1 MPKMS
6 SNGHLRVLF
15 ILLCV
20 HESLAFIKTLRKSS
34 VLDLDAYLSKQIK
47 KLMIM
52 LIRVSHLD
60 LEHTPGSWAGSRL
73 LPKTSC
79 SRFGWTRPRAPLSK
93 GLSVAYLVCTRVQ
106 LPCSLLHKR
115 TTSRGK
121 VTQSLNRLNPVPV
134 SCVTVYYLQTL
145 KRNIMVEKNRMQRN
159 MKDERKLRYL
169 AASASSSFSCSR
181 RSRSAFA

>member
-1 MPKMS
+1 MS

-34 VLDLDAYLSKQIK
+34 VLDLDAYLRKQIK

-52 LIRVSHLD
+52 LIRVSVHLVVGLDQGSYQKPAALD
-60 LEHTPGSWAGSRL
+60 LAGLDHEHLFQRV
-73 LPKTSC
+73 
-79 SRFGWTRPRAPLSK
+79 
-93 GLSVAYLVCTRVQ
+93 SVWLIWFVQ

-134 SCVTVYYLQTL
+134 SCLKTL
-145 KRNIMVEKNRMQRN
+145 KRDIMVEKNRMQRN
-159 MKDERKLRYL
+159 MKDERKMRYL